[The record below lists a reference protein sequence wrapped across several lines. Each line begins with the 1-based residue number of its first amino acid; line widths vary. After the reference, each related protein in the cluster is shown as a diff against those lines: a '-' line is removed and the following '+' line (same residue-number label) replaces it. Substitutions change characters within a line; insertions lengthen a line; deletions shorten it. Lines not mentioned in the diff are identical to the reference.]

1 MSYAAASFNL
11 GIGLGAAFGFVGSWR
26 NANLA
31 AASLCAA
38 NLIFVAATDTPPD
51 HAGKGGKVSGVRRAA
66 TAPEFLGVLGA
77 SLGHGGLIGAATA
90 LLPLAMRDLYGT
102 DPWQPSLLFLCCGGF
117 QMVWVLV
124 VLPHLASRAAV
135 AGAQYSVLIA
145 SAMGVALLV
154 SLGLALEFV
163 APLAVV
169 FVIFI
174 IAYVTVC
181 HSSPPAARTHART
194 RAEPCLSS

>member
-38 NLIFVAATDTPPD
+38 NLIFVAATDTPPE

-77 SLGHGGLIGAATA
+77 SLGHGGLTSSRSSAAPA
-90 LLPLAMRDLYGT
+90 APRA
-102 DPWQPSLLFLCCGGF
+102 SAGGG
-117 QMVWVLV
+117 
-124 VLPHLASRAAV
+124 
-135 AGAQYSVLIA
+135 GAQ
-145 SAMGVALLV
+145 AL
-154 SLGLALEFV
+154 
-163 APLAVV
+163 APA
-169 FVIFI
+169 
-174 IAYVTVC
+174 
-181 HSSPPAARTHART
+181 
-194 RAEPCLSS
+194 